1 MANIQSVR
9 TRLSSK
15 SKLTYLSLFVAVW
28 LLAALYA
35 WFHVVYQSPERVFQ
49 GMLRNNFSTQGY
61 TREAVSTQG
70 DVTSDEATQLILGKD
85 PLVLSATTLK
95 QGTDEVNTSTITT
108 SQKNYVRYT
117 NIKTERKDKDGK
129 PLAFDKVIGVWAS
142 SDAQGTGT
150 SQVVSQLM
158 LGLIPIG
165 KVSPQDRQD
174 LLDKIAQTKAL
185 STDYK
190 NVKKET
196 KNGRL
201 VYTYT
206 VKIKPVPYLQMLKQ
220 FGKAAGLN
228 DQVKDLNPDEYK
240 DTPEATVEVQVDAR
254 SRHILSTT
262 NVGQQGTANEKYSG
276 FGIHKGVTIPEK
288 TITSEQ
294 LQQRL
299 NVQ

>member
-1 MANIQSVR
+1 MVNIQSVR
-9 TRLSSK
+9 TQLSRV
-15 SKLTYLSLFVAVW
+15 SKLTYLMLFVVVW

-61 TREAVSTQG
+61 VREAVSTQG
-70 DVTSDEATQLILGKD
+70 NVTSDEATQLLLGKE
-85 PLVLSATTLK
+85 PMVLSATTLK
-95 QGTDEVNTSTITT
+95 QGGDEVNTSTITT

-117 NIKTERKDKDGK
+117 KIKTERKDKDGR
-129 PLAFDKVIGVWAS
+129 PLAFDKVIGVWAVGDS
-142 SDAQGTGT
+142 QGTGT
-150 SQVVSQLM
+150 SQAVSQLM

-165 KVSPQDRQD
+165 NVSAKDKQD
-174 LLDKIAQTKAL
+174 LLDKIAKTKAI

-196 KNGRL
+196 KDGRS
-201 VYTYT
+201 VYTYS

-220 FGKAAGLN
+220 FGNAAGLG
-228 DQVKDLNPDEYK
+228 DQVKQLNPDDYK
-240 DTPEATVEVQVDAR
+240 DTPEVTVEVKVDAR
-254 SRHILSTT
+254 SRHLVSTN
-262 NVGQQGTANEKYSG
+262 NVGQQGAASELYSG
-276 FGIHKGVTIPEK
+276 FGIRKGVTLPER
-288 TITSEQ
+288 TITTDQ